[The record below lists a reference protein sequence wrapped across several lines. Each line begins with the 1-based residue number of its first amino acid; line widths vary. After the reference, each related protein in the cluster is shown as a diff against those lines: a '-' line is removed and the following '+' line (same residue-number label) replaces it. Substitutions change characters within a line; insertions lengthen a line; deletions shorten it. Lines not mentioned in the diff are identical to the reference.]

1 MQKNRYLSEKTFPY
15 YTQGLSYLMVLYSLS
30 PQSPAVF
37 LLIIS
42 SISFNIVKWRFKL
55 PSTIFYLE
63 FVVLII
69 LETFIPGSLLLIIP
83 PLFIFK
89 RWPVPEAALI
99 AFVPFLIQNVTF
111 QYYLFLGIALFAVT
125 FQLLWKNDA
134 EQAELN
140 NDRLRKRLYL
150 QEGRMDTLLND
161 QQEISRLAALHERDR
176 IAQKLHDDLGH
187 ELTGAHLS
195 LKAYKTIVNRNDSVM
210 EAFDKGFERLERS
223 LQALRQTVEATRP
236 LESFGFETFKNMV
249 DQFESPRPVLEVK
262 GNVWSITPKAWYAVN
277 SVLKEALTNITKH
290 ASPDEVH
297 IRLEQTDAITQLK
310 ISNDGLTSQTNNAG
324 HGLRFMRRRIEALNG
339 MVSITKTNW
348 FTIIVTLPREEHDA

>member
-15 YTQGLSYLMVLYSLS
+15 YTQGLSYLMVLYMLS

-42 SISFNIVKWRFKL
+42 SISFNVVKWRFKL
-55 PSTIFYLE
+55 PATIFYLE
-63 FVVLII
+63 LVILII
-69 LETFIPGSLLLIIP
+69 METLIPGSLLLIIP

-89 RWPVPEAALI
+89 RRPLPEVVLI
-99 AFVPFLIQNVTF
+99 AFIPLLMQIATF
-111 QYYLFLGIALFAVT
+111 EYYLFLGTAFFALT
-125 FQLLWKNDA
+125 FQLLWKSDA
-134 EQAELN
+134 EQAEIVS
-140 NDRLRKRLYL
+140 DRLRKRLYL

-195 LKAYKTIVNRNDSVM
+195 LKAYKTLVSPNNDAS
-210 EAFDKGFERLERS
+210 ESFEKGFERLEHS
-223 LQALRQTVEATRP
+223 LQTLRQTVEATQP
-236 LESFGFETFKNMV
+236 LESFGFETFKSMV
-249 DQFESPRPVLEVK
+249 DQFDAPRPVLEVK
-262 GNVWSITPKAWYAVN
+262 GNVWTITPKEWYAVN

-290 ASPDEVH
+290 AAPNEVH

-310 ISNDGLTSQTNNAG
+310 ISNDGITSQTNDDG